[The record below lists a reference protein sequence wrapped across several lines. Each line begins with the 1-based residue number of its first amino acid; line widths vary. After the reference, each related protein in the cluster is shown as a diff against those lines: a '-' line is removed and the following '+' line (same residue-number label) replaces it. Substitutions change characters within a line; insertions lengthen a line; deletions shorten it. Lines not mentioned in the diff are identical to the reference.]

1 MLEELRGGGSE
12 HDVINIEEQVYS
24 VSATTIDEE

>member
-24 VSATTIDEE
+24 VVAMAVDEQ